1 MKPALMFMLLCKM
14 NVVFLVLLMVEVVTV
29 MGLKVVM
36 IVANKKARTQH
47 LKVENVFE
55 SHMAVHRTR
64 PRCPAAP
71 TAVWHQ
77 V

>member
-36 IVANKKARTQH
+36 IVANKKAGHQH
-47 LKVENVFE
+47 LKVKNVSQ
-55 SHMAVHRTR
+55 SHI
-64 PRCPAAP
+64 
-71 TAVWHQ
+71 
-77 V
+77 

>member
-36 IVANKKARTQH
+36 IVANKNARTQH

-55 SHMAVHRTR
+55 SHIWRFIG
-64 PRCPAAP
+64 
-71 TAVWHQ
+71 
-77 V
+77 

>member
-1 MKPALMFMLLCKM
+1 MFMLLCKM

-55 SHMAVHRTR
+55 SHIWRFIG
-64 PRCPAAP
+64 
-71 TAVWHQ
+71 
-77 V
+77 

>member
-14 NVVFLVLLMVEVVTV
+14 VLMVEVVTV

-55 SHMAVHRTR
+55 SHIWRFIG
-64 PRCPAAP
+64 
-71 TAVWHQ
+71 
-77 V
+77 